1 MNEEYR
7 RKTDDEIEKLTK
19 AVEEIKHTHLVD
31 NAEIAKFQSTMTYV
45 LYGNKEN
52 NEIGMKDKVD
62 EIHAL
67 LVQAKAVGGFFGGIK
82 SLAGW
87 LLVIGALVA
96 LFKGWLAGLLAWVL
110 IK

>member
-1 MNEEYR
+1 MEDRRQHNEDIER
-7 RKTDDEIEKLTK
+7 VLHAFQDHAEKDDGRFNTLGTS
-19 AVEEIKHTHLVD
+19 V
-31 NAEIAKFQSTMTYV
+31 
-45 LYGNKEN
+45 
-52 NEIGMKDKVD
+52 NEMKIKVD
-62 EIHAL
+62 EMHAL

-96 LFKGWLAGLLAWVL
+96 LAKGWLAGLLAWVM